1 MEIRVPDITKIKEI
15 KFKFPD
21 LMAPDA
27 EETIKLGYSTL
38 LERETQLQN
47 YRNKVRELEE
57 EVKERKENWSK
68 LLEIIDVTFEVK
80 VSEYREH
87 KANFSVFGCGNDS
100 YGSVSYNK

>member
-1 MEIRVPDITKIKEI
+1 MEIKIRDITKIKEL

-27 EETIKLGYSTL
+27 EEIIKLGYSIL
-38 LERETQLQN
+38 LEKETQLQN

-57 EVKERKENWSK
+57 EVKERRDNWSK
-68 LLEIIDVTFEVK
+68 LLEIIDVTFEER

>member
-87 KANFSVFGCGNDS
+87 KAGFSVFGCGNDS